1 MGKIIVIMKITPKEE
16 QIDSAIAEL
25 KAIKSGE
32 VKDVQKIPIAFGIE
46 IIKTAILI
54 EEKKE
59 GALEELQKEVS
70 ALKSVEEA
78 EVENMTLL

>member
-1 MGKIIVIMKITPKEE
+1 MGKTIVIMKITPKEDKIE
-16 QIDSAIAEL
+16 EAIAEL
-25 KAIKSGE
+25 KAIKNGA
-32 VKDVQKIPIAFGIE
+32 VKDVQKVPIGFGIE

-59 GALEELQKEVS
+59 GALEAMQKEVS
-70 ALKSVEEA
+70 ALKNIENA

>member
-1 MGKIIVIMKITPKEE
+1 MKITPKEE

-46 IIKTAILI
+46 IIKTATN
-54 EEKKE
+54 
-59 GALEELQKEVS
+59 
-70 ALKSVEEA
+70 
-78 EVENMTLL
+78 NMAM